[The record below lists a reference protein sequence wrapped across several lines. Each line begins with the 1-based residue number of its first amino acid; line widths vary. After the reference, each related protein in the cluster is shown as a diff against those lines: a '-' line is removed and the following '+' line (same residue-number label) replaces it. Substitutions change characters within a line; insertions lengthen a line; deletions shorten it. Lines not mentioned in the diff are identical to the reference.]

1 MTKGGGSL
9 LAPVHARIVQSK
21 LNWDAPVNG
30 SLTAETIGSRL
41 RSALP
46 QGDGDYDDG
55 CRDASLVLLNSLLEE
70 GVSIEALDRAV
81 SAMVEAHRQG
91 VLPNQHRPALT
102 IDGAPMPA
110 FVEAQMPELSDELLE
125 LDTEAARSALTS
137 DYEAWLKL
145 EGLNLGSA
153 DEHYQDASLT
163 LAQLDW
169 LHDFGRR
176 WDRNDYIERLQAE
189 AQPRPR

>member
-1 MTKGGGSL
+1 M
-9 LAPVHARIVQSK
+9 
-21 LNWDAPVNG
+21 NG
-30 SLTAETIGSRL
+30 SLTAATIGSRL
-41 RSALP
+41 WSALP

-70 GVSIEALDRAV
+70 GVSIDTLDKAV
-81 SAMVEAHRQG
+81 SAMVQAHRQAA
-91 VLPNQHRPALT
+91 LPNQHKPALT

-110 FVEAQMPELSDELLE
+110 FVEAHMPELSDELLE

-153 DEHYQDASLT
+153 DEHYQDASLS
-163 LAQLDW
+163 LAQLVW